1 MSQHYEKH
9 AEDVVK
15 GFLDLLDAEARA
27 CIDQEHLNELSM
39 LIESA
44 ISTAVLDQ
52 LEVAADE
59 ISALSTKVRHRAEH
73 YDQGKATTP
82 A

>member
-9 AEDVVK
+9 AEEVVK
-15 GFLDLLDAEARA
+15 GFLDLLDAETRA
-27 CIDQEHLNELSM
+27 CIGQEHLDELSM
-39 LIESA
+39 MIESA

-59 ISALSTKVRHRAEH
+59 ISELSAKVRRRAER
-73 YDQGKATTP
+73 YDRDGEA

>member
-9 AEDVVK
+9 AEAVVN
-15 GFLDLLDAEARA
+15 GFLDLLDTETRGQLNQEQL
-27 CIDQEHLNELSM
+27 DQLSM
-39 LIESA
+39 MVESA

-52 LEVAADE
+52 LEVVADE
-59 ISALSTKVRHRAEH
+59 ISDLSVMVRRRAER
-73 YDQGKATTP
+73 YQGDEQA